1 MNNKIKKYI
10 KESIKYTI
18 VFIIAL
24 NIMSY
29 YKSLDLNKEKLKIQE
44 FELLNNEKYLINKEK
59 PLLIH
64 FWATWCPICEL
75 EASNIEK
82 VSKNYQVV
90 TIATQSGNE
99 KEIKKYLE
107 KNNLTFKVVNDEN
120 GFLTKQFNI
129 KAFPTT
135 FIYDKNQNLNFSEV
149 GYTSTLGL
157 YLRMWWSN

>member
-1 MNNKIKKYI
+1 MNSKIKKYI
-10 KESIKYTI
+10 KETIKYTVIFVI
-18 VFIIAL
+18 VL
-24 NIMSY
+24 NIVSY
-29 YKSLDLNKEKLKIQE
+29 YKSLDLNKEKLNIQE
-44 FELLNNEKYLINKEK
+44 FKLLNNEKYLIDKEK

-82 VSKNYQVV
+82 VSKNYQVI

-107 KNNLTFKVVNDEN
+107 KNNLTFKVVNDED

>member
-24 NIMSY
+24 NIMNY

-90 TIATQSGNE
+90 TIATQSGNK

-120 GFLTKQFNI
+120 GFLTKQFKI

>member
-1 MNNKIKKYI
+1 MNSKIKKYI
-10 KESIKYTI
+10 KETIKYTI
-18 VFIIAL
+18 IFVIAL
-24 NIMSY
+24 NIVSY

-44 FELLNNEKYLINKEK
+44 FELLNNEKYIIDKEK

-75 EASNIEK
+75 EANNIEK
-82 VSKNYQVV
+82 ISKDYQVI
-90 TIATQSGNE
+90 TITTQSGNN
-99 KEIKKYLE
+99 KEIKKYLG
-107 KNNLTFKVVNDEN
+107 KNHLTFKVVNDEN
-120 GFLTKQFNI
+120 GFLTRQFNI